1 MKVCFLL
8 GVAAASQLV
17 LTADATE
24 PEKLPNIVFVLVDDM
39 GIGDVNCYFEQS
51 KIKTPHLDELASK
64 SMQFMQHYSGST
76 VSAPS
81 RCCLMTGKHTGNA
94 YVRGNKG
101 VVSEKGRFDLHL
113 PKEEITVAEL
123 LKGKGY
129 ATMCVGK
136 WGLGG
141 PGTSGSPVNKGFD
154 YFFGYLS
161 QSAAHRY
168 YPEYLYENETK
179 VQLDKK
185 VYSHFLIMEK
195 GLNFIKKQKRDQ
207 PFFAYFAI
215 TPPHADLDYPD
226 LSQYEDA
233 FEETPFINNNK
244 NGGFKSQ
251 PKPKAAY
258 AAMVSEIDANV
269 GQIIVLLKK
278 KRMWDNTIFI
288 FSSDNGVHHVGG
300 HDPEF
305 FDSNGPFRGYK
316 RDLYEG
322 GVRTPFLLSWPKV
335 IKGHRETS
343 HISAFWD
350 FLPTVCEVTGI
361 DLPDDTDGISYL
373 PTLLNKE
380 QQQKKHD
387 FVYYE
392 FYEEGGKQSIL
403 KDGWK
408 LVRLNLS
415 KPEKLKEEL
424 YYLPDDIGETKDLSA
439 THVRK
444 VDELRK
450 LAMEQHSES
459 ENFKWKK

>member
-8 GVAAASQLV
+8 GVAAASQLA
-17 LTADATE
+17 LTANAAG
-24 PEKLPNIVFVLVDDM
+24 PEKLPNIVLVLVDDM

-195 GLNFIKKQKRDQ
+195 GLDFIKKQKRDQ

-233 FEETPFINNNK
+233 FEETPFINSNK
-244 NGGFKSQ
+244 KGGFKSQ

-258 AAMVSEIDANV
+258 AAMVSEIDTNV
-269 GQIIVLLKK
+269 GQIIALLKK
-278 KRMWDNTIFI
+278 KKMWDNTIFI

-300 HDPEF
+300 HDPDF
-305 FDSNGPFRGYK
+305 FDSNGPYRGYK

-350 FLPTVCEVTGI
+350 FLPTICEVTGI

-424 YYLPDDIGETKDLSA
+424 YYLPDDIGEKKDLSA
-439 THVRK
+439 TYARK

>member
-1 MKVCFLL
+1 
-8 GVAAASQLV
+8 
-17 LTADATE
+17 
-24 PEKLPNIVFVLVDDM
+24 
-39 GIGDVNCYFEQS
+39 
-51 KIKTPHLDELASK
+51 
-64 SMQFMQHYSGST
+64 
-76 VSAPS
+76 
-81 RCCLMTGKHTGNA
+81 
-94 YVRGNKG
+94 
-101 VVSEKGRFDLHL
+101 
-113 PKEEITVAEL
+113 
-123 LKGKGY
+123 
-129 ATMCVGK
+129 
-136 WGLGG
+136 
-141 PGTSGSPVNKGFD
+141 
-154 YFFGYLS
+154 
-161 QSAAHRY
+161 
-168 YPEYLYENETK
+168 
-179 VQLDKK
+179 
-185 VYSHFLIMEK
+185 
-195 GLNFIKKQKRDQ
+195 
-207 PFFAYFAI
+207 
-215 TPPHADLDYPD
+215 
-226 LSQYEDA
+226 
-233 FEETPFINNNK
+233 
-244 NGGFKSQ
+244 
-251 PKPKAAY
+251 
-258 AAMVSEIDANV
+258 
-269 GQIIVLLKK
+269 
-278 KRMWDNTIFI
+278 MWDNTIFI

-300 HDPEF
+300 HDPDF
-305 FDSNGPFRGYK
+305 FDSNGPYRGYK

-350 FLPTVCEVTGI
+350 FLPTICEVTGI

-424 YYLPDDIGETKDLSA
+424 YYLPDDIGEKKDLSA
-439 THVRK
+439 TYARK

>member
-1 MKVCFLL
+1 MKVRFLL
-8 GVAAASQLV
+8 GVAAASQLA
-17 LTADATE
+17 LTVNAAE

-64 SMQFMQHYSGST
+64 SLQFMQHYSGST

-101 VVSEKGRFDLHL
+101 IVSEKGRFDLHL

-123 LKGKGY
+123 LRGKGY

-161 QSAAHRY
+161 QSEAHRY
-168 YPEYLYENETK
+168 YPEYLYENEKK
-179 VQLDKK
+179 VQLNKK

-195 GLNFIKKQKRDQ
+195 GLEFIKKQKNGQ

-226 LSQYEDA
+226 LSQYEDS
-233 FEETPFINNNK
+233 FEETPFVNNQK
-244 NGGFKSQ
+244 KGGFKSQ
-251 PKPKAAY
+251 AKPKAAY

-269 GQIIVLLKK
+269 GQIIALLKK
-278 KRMWDNTIFI
+278 KQVWDNTIFI

-300 HDPEF
+300 HDPDF

-322 GVRTPFLLSWPKV
+322 GVRTPFIVSWPEV
-335 IKGHRETS
+335 IKEHRKTS
-343 HISAFWD
+343 HIATFWD
-350 FLPTVCEVTGI
+350 FLPTVCEIADIEIPGN
-361 DLPDDTDGISYL
+361 TDGLSYL
-373 PTLLNKE
+373 PTLLNRE
-380 QQQKKHD
+380 RQQREHD

-424 YYLPDDIGETKDLSA
+424 YYLPDDIGEAKNLIGVNSEKA
-439 THVRK
+439 
-444 VDELRK
+444 DELRK
-450 LAMEQHSES
+450 LAMEQHTES
-459 ENFKWKK
+459 INFKWEK